1 MTYFILGLCLLAAVV
16 TSWHLSAEPFF
27 PESAEEETPV
37 LAVSAQEIIRAELTM
52 QAEYMPPAMPQEA
65 PVPEHSRHI

>member
-27 PESAEEETPV
+27 PESVEEEAPV
-37 LAVSAQEIIRAELTM
+37 LAVSAQDIIRAEL
-52 QAEYMPPAMPQEA
+52 AVREEPLPPAIPHEA